1 MLRLGFPGQRH
12 EASYPFRTW
21 SGVFPVDFATAPSIG
36 SARMRWSCCMSLNF
50 VFRPGIKGRLLSLV
64 LLFAVGCITL
74 AGLMIS
80 LQYERAY
87 QARMQTLQ
95 QLTQT
100 AHGAL
105 AAHKSLADSGQMP
118 VAEARTRALNVIR
131 QMWYG
136 KGDYFTARDTNGV
149 SLLNPASPE
158 KEGQNR
164 DATVDS
170 HGKAYSREMTEI
182 VNGPG
187 EGYVTYYTKN
197 PDTGLDAQKTSF
209 IKLYKPWGIAI
220 AAGVFTD
227 DLAAEAYGTA
237 LKAGEITLALLI
249 VLGGFAWWQSQAI
262 IGALGKLRTSMLE
275 LAAGKLDNVRLD
287 TERHDEIGEMAR
299 AVQVFK
305 ENALR
310 ARELEMQA
318 AESRDAAETQRVRNE
333 ADRETLARETE
344 RVVAQVGGA
353 LSALSMGDLTARLS
367 GFPDSYQRLQ
377 SDFNDAILKLAD
389 ALSRISGAGQAIGSG
404 ATEMARASDDL
415 SRRTE
420 QQAAN
425 LEETAAALEQIT
437 ATVAG
442 TANAAKHAHAV
453 VHSAKGS
460 AEASGAIV
468 ERAVSAMGQIEQS
481 SSEIGKIIGVIDEI
495 AFQTNLLA
503 LNAGVEAA
511 RAGEAGRGFA
521 VVASEVRALAQRS
534 ATAAKDI
541 KDLISK
547 SSTQVGSGVDLVNE
561 TGRALQGIVAQVSEI
576 AVIVSEI
583 ASSAHEQASGLTQ
596 VNTAISQLDQI
607 TQQNAAMVEQATA
620 ASKSL
625 AGESLKLDELL
636 AQFKVSSGN
645 QTGRTRPEP
654 AQETRHK
661 AVAGGA
667 RKLMNRISAA
677 FQPG

>member
-1 MLRLGFPGQRH
+1 
-12 EASYPFRTW
+12 
-21 SGVFPVDFATAPSIG
+21 
-36 SARMRWSCCMSLNF
+36 MSLK
-50 VFRPGIKGRLLSLV
+50 VGFRLGIKGRLLSLV
-64 LLFAVGCITL
+64 VLFAVGCITL

-95 QLTQT
+95 QLMEV

-136 KGDYFTARDTNGV
+136 KGNYYTARDMKGV

-164 DATVDS
+164 DSTVDS

-182 VNGPG
+182 VNGRG

-197 PDTGLDAQKTSF
+197 PETGLDSEKTSY

-227 DLAAEAYGTA
+227 DLTAEVYAETIKAAW
-237 LKAGEITLALLI
+237 ITLVLLI

-262 IGALGKLRTSMLE
+262 IGALNKLRTAMLE
-275 LAAGKLDNVRLD
+275 LAAGNLDKVQLD
-287 TERHDEIGEMAR
+287 TGRHDEVGEMAR
-299 AVQVFK
+299 AVQIFK

-310 ARELEMQA
+310 SRELESEA
-318 AESRDAAETQRVRNE
+318 AEHRDAADSQRRLNE
-333 ADRETLARETE
+333 IERERIARETE
-344 RVVAQVGGA
+344 HVVGEVGGA
-353 LSALSMGDLTARLS
+353 LAALSTGDLTIRLS
-367 GFPDSYQRLQ
+367 RFPENYERLQ
-377 SDFNDAILKLAD
+377 ADFNDAVVKLAD

-404 ATEMARASDDL
+404 ANEMARASDDL

-425 LEETAAALEQIT
+425 LEQTAAALEEITSTVT
-437 ATVAG
+437 ATA
-442 TANAAKHAHAV
+442 TAARHAHAV
-453 VHSAKGS
+453 VTSARSS
-460 AEASGAIV
+460 AESSGAVV
-468 ERAVSAMGQIEQS
+468 ERAVFAMGQIEQS
-481 SSEIGKIIGVIDEI
+481 STEIGKIIGVIDEI

-541 KDLISK
+541 KELISR
-547 SSTQVGSGVDLVNE
+547 SSGQVGSGVDLVHE
-561 TGRALQGIVAQVSEI
+561 TGRALQGIVGQVSEI
-576 AVIVSEI
+576 SLIVSEI
-583 ASSAHEQASGLTQ
+583 ASSAQEQASGLTQ

-625 AGESLKLDELL
+625 AGESHKLDDLL
-636 AQFKVSSGN
+636 VQFRVTGAH
-645 QTGRTRPEP
+645 TAGRTRPEP

-667 RKLMNRISAA
+667 RKLINRISAA
-677 FQPG
+677 FQPA